1 MHTYAG
7 IMRRRWF
14 LLVVPCTLM
23 LILALAACG
32 TNTTTGSTP
41 GATATATTTLAATAT
56 VTQGQSTAEGCP
68 SATPVTTA
76 PPAANIVLTN
86 ANSGT
91 TINAKKGDIIQVD
104 LAFGHKWQGPL
115 NSSQNLLVVQ
125 GPAGYASNAVRACV
139 WRFQAVATGTAHLS
153 FAGRPIC
160 KKDQVC
166 PMYILDVP
174 FTIDIK

>member
-7 IMRRRWF
+7 IMRHRLF
-14 LLVVPCTLM
+14 VLVVPCTLM
-23 LILALAACG
+23 LIFALTACG
-32 TNTTTGSTP
+32 TNTTTGSAP
-41 GATATATTTLAATAT
+41 GATVTTTLAATAT
-56 VTQGQSTAEGCP
+56 ATQGQATAEGCP
-68 SATPVTTA
+68 SSTPVTTA
-76 PPAANIVLTN
+76 PPAANVVLTN
-86 ANSGT
+86 ANTGT

-115 NSSQNLLVVQ
+115 TNSQNLLAAQ
-125 GPAGYASNAVRACV
+125 GPAGYVSNTAKACV